1 MKDIVRRTAKP
12 DGQIQLIL
20 GPMFSG
26 KSTELIRRLKRYQ
39 VAKYQVLIIKYA
51 KDVRYDVLNIS
62 THDKQTLPAICATSL
77 TDLTKQAENFDV
89 IGIDEGQFFPDI
101 AWAEEMANLGKIVL
115 ISALDGT
122 YQRKPFENI
131 MQIIPLA
138 ESVNK
143 LSAVCMNCFGEGSF
157 SKRITAE
164 ESLEVIGGADK
175 YMAVCRKCFHSS
187 GVTEATSPRESL
199 KARAGDTMVAVDVSP
214 AKKMLFTAPAH
225 NLSTNA
231 A

>member
-1 MKDIVRRTAKP
+1 
-12 DGQIQLIL
+12 
-20 GPMFSG
+20 
-26 KSTELIRRLKRYQ
+26 
-39 VAKYQVLIIKYA
+39 
-51 KDVRYDVLNIS
+51 
-62 THDKQTLPAICATSL
+62 
-77 TDLTKQAENFDV
+77 
-89 IGIDEGQFFPDI
+89 
-101 AWAEEMANLGKIVL
+101 
-115 ISALDGT
+115 
-122 YQRKPFENI
+122 
-131 MQIIPLA
+131 
-138 ESVNK
+138 
-143 LSAVCMNCFGEGSF
+143 MNCFGEGSF

-199 KARAGDTMVAVDVSP
+199 KAGDTMVAVDVSP